1 MQPVFAIDGEQRMNF
16 YPFNKLGTKAA
27 ITFIFSN
34 LESANATYQILRT
47 MGNVEAIGPVL
58 LGFKKTVHI
67 LHHSSTVREIMN
79 MVALGVVEAQEKE
92 Q

>member
-1 MQPVFAIDGEQRMNF
+1 
-16 YPFNKLGTKAA
+16 
-27 ITFIFSN
+27 
-34 LESANATYQILRT
+34 